1 MLEQF
6 TSQEKKKFL
15 IALLIGLGLGFA
27 ANYGLQPKIAQQP
40 NALAE
45 MSSKIKFGT
54 ITESVKQCT
63 VVADEAVLYSEPST
77 LTGRVLRSL
86 PNGMQTN
93 HLATVASLDKDDN
106 KAAAAY
112 DLEFKKFFFQTVYI
126 PKGTPFTIKSET
138 AAQYYCSFKLKDR
151 LYTKHFP
158 KELVKKAYTG
168 SWYRVEAGADT
179 GYVPA
184 AQTTAPRYL

>member
-15 IALLIGLGLGFA
+15 IALLIGLSLGFA

-63 VVADEAVLYSEPST
+63 VVADETVLYSEPST

-93 HLATVASLDKDDN
+93 HLATVASLDKDAITVFIGGKPYLLGCTG
-106 KAAAAY
+106 KALQLLHY
-112 DLEFKKFFFQTVYI
+112 FYLVFRNLIVGL
-126 PKGTPFTIKSET
+126 KGLLVDAQLLLLQIADVTITRHHFIVTTQEL
-138 AAQYYCSFKLKDR
+138 FNGLR
-151 LYTKHFP
+151 L
-158 KELVKKAYTG
+158 
-168 SWYRVEAGADT
+168 SW
-179 GYVPA
+179 
-184 AQTTAPRYL
+184 